1 MPAEELV
8 GVNRKERIRT
18 EVDRMGLDTLM
29 SSKFETVSPS
39 DTVNVVLKKMR
50 DLDIHEVPVT
60 AEKKKLLGVVSYGT
74 LLKRRNLSIDA
85 KADTVMTMP
94 QLVTSATPVT
104 EVAELFIN
112 SGYREVPVVNNGSIT
127 GMVSRTD
134 LLKVVREV
142 RELNR
147 IPVGEI
153 MSPDV
158 RTVKLD
164 TSVRDAVKQ
173 MSVLEVRVL
182 PVVDNN
188 ERIIGVVGI
197 KDIALVNWHER
208 DRMTFGE
215 AVGEKDP
222 VDVKVGSV
230 AVEPA
235 VVAPPTMELGEAAR
249 IMQERRISTLPVVD
263 GGRILGIVT
272 KYDVMELIASLRQR
286 NMMYT
291 QISGLRDDDR
301 FVQDMMMKEIE
312 MSIRKISPI
321 STPLMFDLHVGMYND
336 EGLNYKY
343 SLHGRLTTDDRVFTA
358 SSVDWDLIRATAD
371 LMRTFERRVVE
382 HKELK
387 LEHRKRTRNI
397 GHHP

>member
-134 LLKVVREV
+134 LLEVVRRV

-235 VVAPPTMELGEAAR
+235 VVAPPSMELGEAAR

-312 MSIRKISPI
+312 LSMRKISPI

>member
-18 EVDRMGLDTLM
+18 EVDSMGLDTLM
-29 SSKFETVSPS
+29 SEKFETFSPT
-39 DTVNVVLKKMR
+39 DTVNDILKRMR
-50 DLDIHEVPVT
+50 DLDIHEVPVA
-60 AEKKKLLGVVSYGT
+60 AEKKRLMGVVSYGT

-85 KADTVMTMP
+85 KADTVMVMP
-94 QLVTSATPVT
+94 QLVTPSTPVT

-112 SGYREVPVVNNGSIT
+112 SGFREVPVQNNGSIV
-127 GMVSRTD
+127 GMVSRSD
-134 LLKVVREV
+134 LLRVVREI
-142 RELNR
+142 RELQR

-158 RTVKLD
+158 KSVKLD
-164 TSVRDAVKQ
+164 TSARDAVKL
-173 MSVLEVRVL
+173 MSILDVRVL

-188 ERIIGVVGI
+188 GRIVGVVGI
-197 KDIALVNWHER
+197 KDIANMNWYER
-208 DRMTFGE
+208 IRQTVGE
-215 AVGEKDP
+215 ANGEKDP
-222 VDVKVGSV
+222 VDVTVGSV

-249 IMQERRISTLPVVD
+249 IMLDRGISTLPVVE
-263 GGRILGIVT
+263 GGEMRGIVT
-272 KYDVMELIASLRQR
+272 KYDLVALIASLRQR
-286 NMMYT
+286 SMMYT

-301 FVQDMMMKEIE
+301 FAQDMMMKEIE
-312 MSIRKISPI
+312 LSMKKISPI
-321 STPLMFDLHVGMYND
+321 ATPMLFDLHVGMYND

-371 LMRTFERRVVE
+371 LMRTFERRVIE

-387 LEHRKRTRNI
+387 LEHRRKTRNI
-397 GHHP
+397 GHSY

>member
-1 MPAEELV
+1 
-8 GVNRKERIRT
+8 VNRKERIRT

-312 MSIRKISPI
+312 LSIRKISPI